1 MGAAPQAA
9 GIAVTRHDRLRRSQ
23 LVTPAKTFR
32 MIEKGAPLDADSL
45 ILDLEDAVAPN
56 V

>member
-1 MGAAPQAA
+1 VGAAPQAA

-23 LVTPAKTFR
+23 LVTPAKRFR
-32 MIEKGAPLDADSL
+32 MIEKAARLDADSL
-45 ILDLEDAVAPN
+45 ILDLEGAVAPS

>member
-1 MGAAPQAA
+1 VGAAPQAA

-32 MIEKGAPLDADSL
+32 MIENWNPV
-45 ILDLEDAVAPN
+45 EVTR
-56 V
+56 